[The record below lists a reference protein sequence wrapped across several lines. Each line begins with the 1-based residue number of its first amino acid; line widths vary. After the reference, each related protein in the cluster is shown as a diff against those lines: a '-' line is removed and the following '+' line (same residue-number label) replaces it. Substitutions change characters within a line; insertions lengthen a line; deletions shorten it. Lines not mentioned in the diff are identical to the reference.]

1 MRITQNMITRNYLNS
16 INFSQENMA
25 KVNQRVSSSRRYT
38 RISENLAD
46 GARALRVRKQLADI
60 RQQKAD
66 ARDAKGLLSSA
77 ESNLRAINDVLVTA
91 HEKALRGENG
101 PMESVR
107 EEVAKEIDNL
117 KEQVLQFMNT
127 QYAGKFVMGGV
138 NNKEAPYK
146 VDKDGVLRYNG
157 VDINSIESVNG
168 EYQYTD
174 ENGDVQ
180 TIPYDKDVYIDL
192 GLGLSYSDGGQIDP
206 RSAFKVSFN
215 GLDVLGFG
223 YETVTLEDGSTHDI
237 PNNVYNLMDKI
248 GDMFS
253 GDEPYN
259 DELMGV
265 MVDKLEKERESMF
278 LSITEIG
285 NRDRFLDTVVERLD
299 SDELVLTETRSDL
312 EGVKDTEEAIRMS
325 MYEYSWL
332 ATLRMGAK
340 LLPQSLMD
348 YLN

>member
-1 MRITQNMITRNYLNS
+1 M
-16 INFSQENMA
+16 
-25 KVNQRVSSSRRYT
+25 
-38 RISENLAD
+38 
-46 GARALRVRKQLADI
+46 
-60 RQQKAD
+60 
-66 ARDAKGLLSSA
+66 
-77 ESNLRAINDVLVTA
+77 
-91 HEKALRGENG
+91 
-101 PMESVR
+101 
-107 EEVAKEIDNL
+107 
-117 KEQVLQFMNT
+117 
-127 QYAGKFVMGGV
+127 
-138 NNKEAPYK
+138 
-146 VDKDGVLRYNG
+146 
-157 VDINSIESVNG
+157 
-168 EYQYTD
+168 
-174 ENGDVQ
+174 Q